1 MRFNVSIDIQRS
13 RERLHWL
20 RWLRIVAF
28 VWLGALAHGQAS
40 AQYIS
45 SCAGPNPGTFVITLP
60 TDTYAVPRDN
70 SATGV
75 RIGPWTPFYAPGT
88 GTSVWTCDTL
98 SVLDSP
104 AHYWGVSFISLLGQP
119 VGTYSE
125 GGVTYPVFKTNVAG
139 IGIVMGSSGY
149 ESWASVGGKSGWTNE
164 ATGRTYGYPVDASWS
179 LGGAIGARLY
189 TFDNGV
195 TNYNYAISGMPFGMK
210 MDFAFIKIGPVTGGT
225 INMPGVVAQA
235 GVSVTAAPAPY
246 TNYVSPPQNLVDV
259 TLVGGPTFAPVACA
273 TPDVTVPMG
282 THANTEF
289 SGVGP
294 ISTAPASFNISLNN
308 CPAGINSIKYEIDA
322 VTTIVDASQSVV
334 ALDSASTA
342 RGVGVQLLDANGN
355 ALPIGTQQT
364 LPGYDPAG
372 GNYTIPLKARYYQTT
387 APVLAGS
394 ANTVMTFTMN
404 YQ

>member
-1 MRFNVSIDIQRS
+1 MRFNVSIETQRS
-13 RERLHWL
+13 QERLHWL
-20 RWLRIVAF
+20 RWLRIAAF
-28 VWLGALAHGQAS
+28 IWLGVLAHGEAS
-40 AQYIS
+40 AQYVS
-45 SCAGPNPGTFVITLP
+45 NCAGPNPGTFVITLP
-60 TDTYAVPRDN
+60 TDTYPVPRDN

-75 RIGPWTPFYAPGT
+75 RIGPWTPFYVA
-88 GTSVWTCDTL
+88 GTSVWTCDILT
-98 SVLDSP
+98 VQMPPTD
-104 AHYWGVSFISLLGQP
+104 YWGVSFISLLGP
-119 VGTYSE
+119 SVGTYSE

-149 ESWASVGGKSGWTNE
+149 SYNSLEIQIGWRND
-164 ATGRTYGYPVDASWS
+164 ATGRTYGYPVDVSWS
-179 LGGAIGARLY
+179 LGGGTSDA
-189 TFDNGV
+189 
-195 TNYNYAISGMPFGMK
+195 YNYGTATYSYAMNGAQFGMK

-225 INMPGVVAQA
+225 INLPGVVAQA
-235 GVSVTAAPAPY
+235 GVSVTTTPNPL
-246 TNYVSPPQNLVDV
+246 TNYAMAPQQIANV

-273 TPDVTVPMG
+273 TPNVTVPLG

-308 CPAGINSIKYEIDA
+308 CPAGINNVQYEIDA
-322 VTTIVDASQSVV
+322 VTTILDANQSVV

-355 ALPIGTQQT
+355 AMPIGTQQT
-364 LPGYDPAG
+364 LAGYNPAG

-387 APVLAGS
+387 APVLAGT